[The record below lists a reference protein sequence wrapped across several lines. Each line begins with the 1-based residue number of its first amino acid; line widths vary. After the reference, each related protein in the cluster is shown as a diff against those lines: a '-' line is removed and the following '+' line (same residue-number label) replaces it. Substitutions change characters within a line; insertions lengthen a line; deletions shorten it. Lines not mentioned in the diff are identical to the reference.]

1 MFSEGFYCNSVN
13 EGGGEDIMCGEGERV
28 DVDLT
33 DLSWKCVPVSLK
45 LKKTFLNLAKEG
57 Y

>member
-13 EGGGEDIMCGEGERV
+13 EGGGEDIMCGVGERV
-28 DVDLT
+28 DFDLT

-45 LKKTFLNLAKEG
+45 LK
-57 Y
+57 